1 VCSQADTHGAF
12 YTSVRAG
19 FVEYRRPSAKNSVTN
34 WMSCIV
40 GNVDAVRPCPHPII
54 SSLTRCDL
62 GFSGRDCSLSLQESR
77 ARVDMQEMIVSHLD
91 RIMMVTPG
99 NTTIV
104 RRAHGWT
111 TAICCRVVVLHTRG
125 RRWPCFATGNT
136 ISVAHR
142 SYPSWICWLHFCA
155 TQVPVASAAPQ
166 VPLSPETA
174 SQAVQILAS
183 VVQTDQDHLSDRTIA
198 AARTVVDVVAAA
210 AHRVE
215 DSEASVASVRHP
227 QAYEQEA
234 I

>member
-1 VCSQADTHGAF
+1 MSSQAVMHGAF
-12 YTSVRAG
+12 YTCVRAM
-19 FVEYRRPSAKNSVTN
+19 FVEYRRLSANNSATN
-34 WMSCIV
+34 GVSCIV
-40 GNVDAVRPCPHPII
+40 GNVDAVCPCSHPII
-54 SSLTRCDL
+54 SSVTRCDL

-104 RRAHGWT
+104 RRVHGWT
-111 TAICCRVVVLHTRG
+111 TALCCRVVVLHTRG
-125 RRWPCFATGNT
+125 RRSPCFAKTRYTNERQYD
-136 ISVAHR
+136 IRYA
-142 SYPSWICWLHFCA
+142 LFCA

-183 VVQTDQDHLSDRTIA
+183 VVQTSQDHLSDRTIA
-198 AARTVVDVVAAA
+198 AARAVVDIVAAA
-210 AHRVE
+210 HHVE

-227 QAYEQEA
+227 PTYEQEA